1 MPATPCGCV
10 PCSTWVDLYL
20 LRHGIAVERIN
31 GRDHPSRGLTTKGR
45 SRTLR
50 VVKALAAAGFQAD
63 QAISSPYLRA
73 METAWLAHRGGLAPP
88 PVPCARLQPGGPGMD
103 RLADIA
109 GTLLLVGHE
118 PDLGRLASLLIGA
131 PVGAI
136 RLRKAGFCH
145 LRWAAGEEALA
156 GRACLERLVSP
167 GVLRR

>member
-1 MPATPCGCV
+1 M
-10 PCSTWVDLYL
+10 
-20 LRHGIAVERIN
+20 
-31 GRDHPSRGLTTKGR
+31 KGR

-109 GTLLLVGHE
+109 GPLLRLLETEGVANRTLGTT
-118 PDLGRLASLLIGA
+118 PLGDSDEVPLA
-131 PVGAI
+131 
-136 RLRKAGFCH
+136 F
-145 LRWAAGEEALA
+145 AA
-156 GRACLERLVSP
+156 RLVT
-167 GVLRR
+167 GGALEDLLGLLDTVLGGASVQ